1 MIAVELAAACER
13 NVDLSE
19 KHSAAEYGS
28 DRNGMICGYVLRPG
42 QRAVAVTSDEVATG
56 LAAPPSDGTFYWLHF
71 SLANASTERWLRHFG
86 SLPDAFY
93 GGLRAPSNA
102 TRVEQDDDALVAVI
116 NDVLFDFNRER
127 SDVSTT
133 TLAVRPGLI
142 VSVRLKPLRSI
153 DRLRESI
160 KAGAN
165 CGSPVEL
172 LAQLL
177 QNQADVL
184 VDIVRRSGDQVDK
197 IEDSVLVSRI
207 AGHRSELSGLRRL
220 LVRLARLLAP
230 EPAALFRL
238 LSRPPA
244 WVSEADA
251 AALRQAAEEFTAVV
265 ADCTALVERAKL
277 IQEELAAMATE
288 QTNRSLFVLTFVTVL
303 LLPFNVVGGLFGMN
317 VGGIPY
323 GDSPHGFWTIV
334 LFICAL
340 IAGASFFVWRH
351 FRR

>member
-1 MIAVELAAACER
+1 M
-13 NVDLSE
+13 VDQSG
-19 KHSAAEYGS
+19 KHSPIEYGS
-28 DRNGMICGYVLRPG
+28 DRNGMICGYAFRPG
-42 QRAVAVTSDEVATG
+42 EQAAPITSDEAANQLATAG
-56 LAAPPSDGTFYWLHF
+56 ADGTFFWLHF
-71 SLANASTERWLRHFG
+71 SLANSSTERWLRHFG
-86 SLPDAFY
+86 GMPNAFY
-93 GGLRAPSNA
+93 SGLRAPSSA
-102 TRVEQDDDALVAVI
+102 TRVEQDGDALVAVI
-116 NDVLFDFNRER
+116 NDVLFDFHHER

-133 TLAVRPGLI
+133 TLAVRAGVMI
-142 VSVRLKPLRSI
+142 SARLKPLRSI
-153 DRLRESI
+153 DRLRESV
-160 KAGAN
+160 KAGLTCA
-165 CGSPVEL
+165 SPVGL
-172 LAQLL
+172 LARLL

-197 IEDSVLVSRI
+197 IEDSVLVNRI
-207 AGHRSELSGLRRL
+207 AGHRSELSGLRRM
-220 LVRLARLLAP
+220 LVRLERLLAP

-244 WVSEADA
+244 WISEADVT
-251 AALRQAAEEFTAVV
+251 ALRQAAEEFTAVV

-323 GDSPHGFWTIV
+323 GESPHGFWVIV

-340 IAGASFFVWRH
+340 TATAGVLVWRR

>member
-1 MIAVELAAACER
+1 M
-13 NVDLSE
+13 
-19 KHSAAEYGS
+19 
-28 DRNGMICGYVLRPG
+28 
-42 QRAVAVTSDEVATG
+42 
-56 LAAPPSDGTFYWLHF
+56 
-71 SLANASTERWLRHFG
+71 RHFAG
-86 SLPDAFY
+86 LPEAFFA
-93 GGLRAPSNA
+93 GLRAPSNA
-102 TRVEQDDDALVAVI
+102 TRVEQDDGALVGVI
-116 NDVLFDFNRER
+116 NDVLFDFHHDR

-133 TLAVRPGLI
+133 TLAVRPCVM

-153 DRLRESI
+153 DRLRESV
-160 KAGAN
+160 KAGLT

-172 LAQLL
+172 LARLL

-197 IEDSVLVSRI
+197 IEDSVLVNRI
-207 AGHRSELSGLRRL
+207 AGHRAELSGLRRS

-244 WVSEADA
+244 WISDADGV
-251 AALRQAAEEFTAVV
+251 ALRQAAEEFTAVV

-277 IQEELAAMATE
+277 IQEELGAMVTE

-323 GDSPHGFWTIV
+323 GDSPHGFWVIS
-334 LFICAL
+334 LFICGV
-340 IAGASFFVWRH
+340 IATASFFVWRR

>member
-1 MIAVELAAACER
+1 MIAEQADRHAA
-13 NVDLSE
+13 NV
-19 KHSAAEYGS
+19 YGS
-28 DRNGMICGYVLRPG
+28 DRNGMICGYVFRPG
-42 QRAVAVTSDEVATG
+42 ERATTVSSDEVAG
-56 LAAPPSDGTFYWLHF
+56 FLSAPHDDGSFYWLHF
-71 SLANASTERWLRHFG
+71 SLANSSTERWLRHY
-86 SLPDAFY
+86 SEMPEAFY
-93 GGLRAPSNA
+93 DGLRAPSNA
-102 TRVEQDDDALVAVI
+102 TRVEHADRALVAVI
-116 NDVLFDFNRER
+116 NDVLLDFHHER
-127 SDVSTT
+127 SDASTA
-133 TLAVRPGLI
+133 TLAVRPGVM

-153 DRLRESI
+153 DRLRESV
-160 KAGAN
+160 KAGMA

-172 LAQLL
+172 LAMLL

-184 VDIVRRSGDQVDK
+184 VDIVRRSGNHVDR

-207 AGHRSELSGLRRL
+207 ARHRTELSALRRS
-220 LVRLARLLAP
+220 LVRLERLLAP

-244 WVSEADA
+244 WISEADV

-317 VGGIPY
+317 VGGIPF
-323 GDSPHGFWTIV
+323 GSSPHGFWTIV

-340 IAGASFFVWRH
+340 IAAASFFIWRR

>member
-1 MIAVELAAACER
+1 V
-13 NVDLSE
+13 
-19 KHSAAEYGS
+19 
-28 DRNGMICGYVLRPG
+28 P
-42 QRAVAVTSDEVATG
+42 VTSDE
-56 LAAPPSDGTFYWLHF
+56 LAGRLEASPADGSFYWLHF
-71 SLANASTERWLRHFG
+71 SLANSSTERWLRNYG
-86 SLPDAFY
+86 GLPDAFY
-93 GGLRAPSNA
+93 GGLRAPSSA
-102 TRVEQDDDALVAVI
+102 TRVEQDDGALVAVI
-116 NDVLFDFNRER
+116 NDVLFDFHHDR
-127 SDVSTT
+127 SDGSTT
-133 TLAVRPGLI
+133 TLAVRPGVM

-153 DRLRESI
+153 DRLRESV
-160 KAGAN
+160 KAGLV

-172 LAQLL
+172 LSRLL

-184 VDIVRRSGDQVDK
+184 VDIVRRSGDQVDR

-207 AGHRSELSGLRRL
+207 AGHRAELSKVRRM
-220 LVRLARLLAP
+220 LVRLERLLAP

-238 LSRPPA
+238 LSRPPN
-244 WVSEADA
+244 WTTEADV

-265 ADCTALVERAKL
+265 ADCTALVERAKM

-323 GDSPHGFWTIV
+323 GNSPHGFWAIV

-340 IAGASFFVWRH
+340 IATVSFFVWRR

>member
-1 MIAVELAAACER
+1 
-13 NVDLSE
+13 
-19 KHSAAEYGS
+19 
-28 DRNGMICGYVLRPG
+28 MICGYAFRPG
-42 QRAVAVTSDEVATG
+42 ERATPITSDEVANDLG
-56 LAAPPSDGTFYWLHF
+56 SARPDGTFFWLHF
-71 SLANASTERWLRHFG
+71 SLANSSTERWLRHFG
-86 SLPDAFY
+86 GLPNAFY

-102 TRVEQDDDALVAVI
+102 TRVEQDGDSLVAVI
-116 NDVLFDFNRER
+116 NDVLFDFHYES

-133 TLAVRPGLI
+133 TLAVRPGVMI
-142 VSVRLKPLRSI
+142 SARLKPLRSI

-160 KAGAN
+160 KAGVN
-165 CGSPVEL
+165 CGSPVGL

-197 IEDSVLVSRI
+197 IEDSVLINRI
-207 AGHRSELSGLRRL
+207 AGHRAELSALRRL
-220 LVRLARLLAP
+220 LVRLERLLAP

-238 LSRPPA
+238 LSRPPT
-244 WVSEADA
+244 WISETDL
-251 AALRQAAEEFTAVV
+251 AALRQSAEEFTAVV

-323 GDSPHGFWTIV
+323 GDSPHGFWVII
-334 LFICAL
+334 LFVCGLTATVSYL
-340 IAGASFFVWRH
+340 LLRH
-351 FRR
+351 FKR

>member
-1 MIAVELAAACER
+1 M
-13 NVDLSE
+13 DQSD
-19 KHSAAEYGS
+19 KQPPTDYGS
-28 DRNGMICGYVLRPG
+28 DRNGMICGYLFRPDE
-42 QRAVAVTSDEVATG
+42 RSTSVTSEEVAAG
-56 LAAPPSDGTFYWLHF
+56 LATLPADGTFYWLHF
-71 SLANASTERWLRHFG
+71 SLANSSTERWLRHFAG
-86 SLPDAFY
+86 LPDAFY

-102 TRVEQDDDALVAVI
+102 TRVEQDGDALVAVI
-116 NDVLFDFNRER
+116 NDVLFDFHHER
-127 SDVSTT
+127 SDGSTA
-133 TLAVRPGLI
+133 TLAVRPGLM

-153 DRLRESI
+153 DRLRESV
-160 KAGAN
+160 KAGVT

-172 LAQLL
+172 LARLL

-184 VDIVRRSGDQVDK
+184 VDIVRRSGDQIDR

-207 AGHRSELSGLRRL
+207 AGHRSELSGLRRM
-220 LVRLARLLAP
+220 LVRLERLLAP

-238 LSRPPA
+238 LNRPPG
-244 WVSEADA
+244 WISEADV

-265 ADCTALVERAKL
+265 ADCAALVERAKL
-277 IQEELAAMATE
+277 IQEELAAMATA

-323 GDSPHGFWTIV
+323 GDSPHGFWVIV
-334 LFICAL
+334 LFICAS
-340 IAGASFFVWRH
+340 IATASFFVWRR